1 MELKGW
7 INESLCVSALLL
19 FCERLT
25 TPNSSTIHGVVAPL
39 YGRDRCMCLCGHCR
53 IKQILSH
60 FTVTLTCIPGS
71 VIIKLW

>member
-7 INESLCVSALLL
+7 LNESLYVSALLL

-25 TPNSSTIHGVVAPL
+25 TPNSSTICGVAAPL
-39 YGRDRCMCLCGHCR
+39 YGRDWCMCLCGHCW

-60 FTVTLTCIPGS
+60 FTVILTCSPGN
-71 VIIKLW
+71 VIIKLR